1 MELPIK
7 AVRGT
12 IEGVERI
19 GYLKASQ
26 LYKVPR
32 STLER
37 RNKNGNK
44 IAIGSRKFLGN
55 RKSVLPSINVEV
67 EVGKYVLVEFSGKK
81 DKGALYVGCIVEI
94 LEGQRC
100 MTRFL
105 RRADLKK
112 NRALKFK
119 EVCDAESEE
128 QAMGERGEAND
139 Y

>member
-1 MELPIK
+1 MELAIK

-44 IAIGSRKFLGN
+44 IAIGARKFLGN
-55 RKSVLPSINVEV
+55 RKSVLPEEV
-67 EVGKYVLVEFSGKK
+67 ERKLANYVKTMEEQLFGLTYILLRKMAYELAEANSVEHNFNKKDRMAGKY
-81 DKGALYVGCIVEI
+81 
-94 LEGQRC
+94 
-100 MTRFL
+100 
-105 RRADLKK
+105 
-112 NRALKFK
+112 
-119 EVCDAESEE
+119 
-128 QAMGERGEAND
+128 
-139 Y
+139 

>member
-81 DKGALYVGCIVEI
+81 
-94 LEGQRC
+94 GQRGS
-100 MTRFL
+100 L
-105 RRADLKK
+105 RRLHCGNFGGATVYDTIFTEGRSK
-112 NRALKFK
+112 
-119 EVCDAESEE
+119 EE
-128 QAMGERGEAND
+128 QGSQIQRGL
-139 Y
+139 

>member
-1 MELPIK
+1 ML
-7 AVRGT
+7 
-12 IEGVERI
+12 
-19 GYLKASQ
+19 
-26 LYKVPR
+26 R
-32 STLER
+32 SRLGSTFWWSFLE
-37 RNKNGNK
+37 
-44 IAIGSRKFLGN
+44 
-55 RKSVLPSINVEV
+55 
-67 EVGKYVLVEFSGKK
+67 K

-94 LEGQRC
+94 LKGQRC

-119 EVCDAESEE
+119 EVCDAESGE